1 MKTIPSGAGGAPSN
15 RMIVLPGGDA
25 GDAAAP
31 VSPFPSSVAA
41 GDETWVQLAPWG
53 THRLWD
59 EEKKKWVGQRLDEAT
74 GSQLVRAFSGDILV
88 DADHS
93 SENGGS
99 TEALAW
105 IMELDDRP
113 DGLWALF
120 RWTDKGAE
128 AVSGRRYRFVSPAW
142 TVDAAGRP
150 DRLVSCALTNR
161 PNIPSRP
168 ILNRAGIPQLPDSPI
183 GQSGNRKIGQSNPD
197 SAAGGS
203 GEPTRKP
210 EMEELKKLLGLA
222 PDADDAAV
230 LAAVQAIQAELAAS
244 KEAALNSE
252 AEAFADENKD
262 GFEDREA
269 LKNSYKAD
277 PELAKAIVKNMKAP
291 AKPAET
297 AKPAEVATAA
307 GRVFANRAPVGPAL
321 MTKEQ
326 AREKLASLS
335 GDEQRAFYRDNAA
348 LIDG

>member
-1 MKTIPSGAGGAPSN
+1 MKN
-15 RMIVLPGGDA
+15 MNLPDK
-25 GDAAAP
+25 
-31 VSPFPSSVAA
+31 VNS
-41 GDETWVQLAPWG
+41 GDETVVLLAPWG
-53 THRLWD
+53 VYPKDGTN
-59 EEKKKWVGQRLDEAT
+59 QRVDEAAARILRENFRD
-74 GSQLVRAFSGDILV
+74 QVLV

-93 SENGGS
+93 SQDGGS

-105 IMELDDRP
+105 IVALEDSP
-113 DGLWALF
+113 DGIAARF

-142 TVDAAGRP
+142 TVDGAGRP

-161 PNIPSRP
+161 PNIPSKP
-168 ILNRAGIPQLPDSPI
+168 ILN
-183 GQSGNRKIGQSNPD
+183 

-262 GFEDREA
+262 RFEDREA

-297 AKPAEVATAA
+297 AKSAEVATAA
-307 GRVFANRAPVGPAL
+307 GRVFANRAPLGPGAG
-321 MTKEQ
+321 MTRDE
-326 AREKLASLS
+326 ARAKLASLPRA
-335 GDEQRAFYRDNAA
+335 EQQAFYRDHAA